1 MRNSYAWRLAAA
13 FAGVGLAA
21 AVLTAILVNLSFGG
35 LLNGYLGQQQQARQ
49 DQVVAILADAYQ
61 RHQSWDT
68 AELDTLSPA
77 LAMMGAGVS
86 LQDASGQ
93 QVWSIAGGSSGSMMG
108 PMMGRAALGPPQR
121 LPVKVDGTV
130 VGTAFVSL
138 PLQDRLAVN
147 VAFRDAVNRLLLVG
161 GLLGGLAAL
170 AIGLVFARRAT
181 VPVRDLTRAA
191 RQVASGDRA
200 ARVVQRSSDEF
211 GQMAAAFN
219 SMADTIVEEDR
230 LRQTFAAD
238 IAHELRT
245 PLMILSSQLEAME
258 DGVLG
263 LGPDSITSLQEETHR
278 LSKLVAD
285 LEVLASADA
294 AHFSLHK
301 ERLDLAVLIAAVA
314 VEFGRL
320 FEAEAV
326 NLDTELESTI
336 VEGDPSRLR
345 QILGNLLTNALK
357 FTPRGGR
364 VRIRLEREASRAIM
378 KVCDSG
384 PGIPQ
389 PELDRVFE
397 RFFRGHGGAAGG
409 SGIGLTVVRELVAAH
424 GGEVSAANA
433 GDGGAVFTV
442 TLPLAAGDQA
452 ASRYSAAWIDPAGA
466 GWAAAQIRR
475 GTSARPKSP
484 CGMIGE

>member
-21 AVLTAILVNLSFGG
+21 AILTAILVNLSFGG
-35 LLNGYLGQQQQARQ
+35 LLNGYLNQQQQARQ
-49 DQVVAILADAYQ
+49 DQVVALLADAYQ
-61 RHQSWDT
+61 RHQSWDP

-86 LQDASGQ
+86 LEDASGHL
-93 QVWSIAGGSSGSMMG
+93 VWSVAGGSSGSMMG

-147 VAFRDAVNRLLLVG
+147 VAFRDAVNRVLLVG
-161 GLLGGLAAL
+161 GLLGGMAAL
-170 AIGLVFARRAT
+170 AMGLVLARRAT

-191 RQVASGDRA
+191 RQLASGDRA
-200 ARVVQRSSDEF
+200 ARVVQRSGDEF
-211 GQMAAAFN
+211 GQMAVAFN

-301 ERLDLAVLIAAVA
+301 ERMDLAVLAAAVA
-314 VEFGRL
+314 AEFRQL
-320 FEAEAV
+320 FDAKAV
-326 NLDTELESTI
+326 NLDTELESTM

-345 QILGNLLTNALK
+345 QVLGNLLANALK
-357 FTPRGGR
+357 FTPTGGR
-364 VRIRLEREASRAIM
+364 VRIKLVPEVRRAVM
-378 KVCDSG
+378 NVSDSG
-384 PGIPQ
+384 PGIPK

-397 RFFRGHGGAAGG
+397 RFFRGQGGAAGG

-452 ASRYSAAWIDPAGA
+452 ASTSVSALPEPASK
-466 GWAAAQIRR
+466 RR
-475 GTSARPKSP
+475 DLSSPTSRPASGTVNPRAR
-484 CGMIGE
+484 

>member
-1 MRNSYAWRLAAA
+1 MRSSYAWRLAAA

-21 AVLTAILVNLSFGG
+21 AVLTAVLVNLSFGG
-35 LLNGYLGQQQQARQ
+35 VLNGYLDQQQQSRQ
-49 DQVVAILADAYQ
+49 DQVVALVAGAYQ
-61 RHQSWDT
+61 RHQTWDP
-68 AELDTLSPA
+68 AELDTVTPT
-77 LAMMGAGVS
+77 LAMMGASVS
-86 LQDASGQ
+86 VEDVSGQ
-93 QVWSIAGGSSGSMMG
+93 PVWSMPVGSPGSVMGGMGSMMG
-108 PMMGRAALGPPQR
+108 TTALGPSQR
-121 LPVKVDGTV
+121 LPVTVDGTV
-130 VGTAFVSL
+130 VGTAVVRL
-138 PLQDRLAVN
+138 PLQGQLTAN

-161 GLLGGLAAL
+161 GLLGALAAV
-170 AIGLVFARRAT
+170 GLGLMLARRAT

-191 RQVASGDRA
+191 RQLASGDRA
-200 ARVVQRSSDEF
+200 ARVAQGSGDEF

-301 ERLDLAVLIAAVA
+301 ERLDLAVLTAAVA
-314 VEFGRL
+314 AEFGQL
-320 FEAEAV
+320 FQAEAV
-326 NLDTELESTI
+326 QLETQLEPAI
-336 VEGDPSRLR
+336 VEGDPGRLR
-345 QILGNLLTNALK
+345 QILGNLLANALK

-364 VRIRLEREASRAIM
+364 VRIRLVREASRAVM
-378 KVCDSG
+378 TVSDSG

-389 PELDRVFE
+389 SELDRVFE

-442 TLPLAAGDQA
+442 TLLLAAGN
-452 ASRYSAAWIDPAGA
+452 RVEPVLGRMIDPEGFGGPPPRSAGS
-466 GWAAAQIRR
+466 W
-475 GTSARPKSP
+475 ARPRKLE
-484 CGMIGE
+484 G

>member
-35 LLNGYLGQQQQARQ
+35 LLNGYLEQQQQARQ
-49 DQVVAILADAYQ
+49 DQVVALLADSYQ
-61 RHQSWDT
+61 RHQSWDP
-68 AELDTLSPA
+68 AELDAVSPT

-86 LQDASGQ
+86 LEDATGQ
-93 QVWSIAGGSSGSMMG
+93 PVWSVAGGSTDSMMG
-108 PMMGRAALGPPQR
+108 PMMGRAALGTPQR

-130 VGTAFVSL
+130 VGTAVVSL
-138 PLQDRLAVN
+138 PVQDRLAVN
-147 VAFRDAVNRLLLVG
+147 VAFRDSVNRLLLVG

-170 AIGLVFARRAT
+170 ALGLVFARRAT

-191 RQVASGDRA
+191 RQLASGDRA
-200 ARVVQRSSDEF
+200 ARVVQRAGDEF

-219 SMADTIVEEDR
+219 SMADTIVEQDR

-258 DGVLG
+258 DGVLALG
-263 LGPDSITSLQEETHR
+263 LDSISSLQEETLR

-294 AHFSLHK
+294 AHFSLQK
-301 ERLDLAVLIAAVA
+301 ERVDLAVLTAAVA
-314 VEFGRL
+314 AEFGQL
-320 FEAEAV
+320 FLTDTV
-326 NLDTELESTI
+326 NLEIELESEI
-336 VEGDPSRLR
+336 VDGDPARLR
-345 QILGNLLTNALK
+345 QIVGNLLANALK

-364 VRIRLEREASRAIM
+364 VRIRLEREAGRAVIE
-378 KVCDSG
+378 VSDSG

-389 PELDRVFE
+389 DELESVFE
-397 RFFRGHGGAAGG
+397 RFFRGRAGPAEG

-424 GGEVSAANA
+424 GGEVRA
-433 GDGGAVFTV
+433 GNGTGGGAVFTV
-442 TLPLAAGDQA
+442 KLPLAASDQA
-452 ASRYSAAWIDPAGA
+452 ATRDTAA
-466 GWAAAQIRR
+466 
-475 GTSARPKSP
+475 
-484 CGMIGE
+484 